1 MWGLVKARELE
12 SLLHG
17 HSFSRLPCFQDSQFA
32 SREASFTNINCS
44 LVKAGDSLIPQPKKM
59 VVCDMVV
66 CECHSVM
73 SDSFATPQTIYT
85 VHGNL
90 QARILEWAAVPFS
103 KGSSQPRDRTQ
114 VSHIS
119 LALQADSLPAEPQ
132 GKPKNTGVGSLS
144 LFQQIL
150 LTQDSNWISCIADRF
165 FTNWAIREAHIY
177 EPLNRNDIV

>member
-1 MWGLVKARELE
+1 MDTH
-12 SLLHG
+12 SLG
-17 HSFSRLPCFQDSQFA
+17 CRVFRTHSLA
-32 SREASFTNINCS
+32 SREASFTNIHCS
-44 LVKAGDSLIPQPKKM
+44 WVKAGDSLIPQPKKM

-114 VSHIS
+114 VSHIAPAS
-119 LALQADSLPAEPQ
+119 QADSLPAEPQ

-144 LFQQIL
+144 LLHGIFPTQESNPGLPHCRRIL
-150 LTQDSNWISCIADRF
+150 NQLSYQGSHHNIIIT
-165 FTNWAIREAHIY
+165 
-177 EPLNRNDIV
+177 